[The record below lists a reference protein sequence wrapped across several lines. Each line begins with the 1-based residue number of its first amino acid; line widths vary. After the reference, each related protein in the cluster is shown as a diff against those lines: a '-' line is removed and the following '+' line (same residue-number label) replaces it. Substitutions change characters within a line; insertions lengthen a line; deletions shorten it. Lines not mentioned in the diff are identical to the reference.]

1 MRYDCFCTDL
11 LVSTASQGA
20 THTAFSDPNCTVENA
35 IGSIYPDCTFN
46 TGSGSSAYLKM
57 TDCGPTNP
65 MHYESGNY
73 VVQTFHEDSSC
84 ANQVVTTIGSVTDVC
99 YVNGLSGSYSER
111 WPYQYDYTD
120 SLCTDNPVTTVNY
133 QSLGCSLQTEDDT
146 VYGFDSYVSYSHVVI
161 SSSDDDGLTEG
172 DIVGLVIGTVVMV
185 LGIVFGAVVYFQKKP
200 EPMSDKQ
207 DAV

>member
-1 MRYDCFCTDL
+1 
-11 LVSTASQGA
+11 
-20 THTAFSDPNCTVENA
+20 
-35 IGSIYPDCTFN
+35 
-46 TGSGSSAYLKM
+46 M
-57 TDCGPTNP
+57 TDCGATNP

-84 ANQVVTTIGSVTDVC
+84 DNQVVTTIGSVMDVC
-99 YVNGLSGSYSER
+99 YVNGLSGSYSEK

-207 DAV
+207 DTV